1 MDKIKSQ
8 IAAMTVF
15 CHELFRLEAWKH
27 YYDGYKD
34 LLSLHVI
41 INNGNPADTKILKE
55 FFPNSVVLESEKP
68 NLLAAYNVGLKYIFR
83 HKDIKAIMQITN
95 DVEFAPDSI
104 EKMLLYLEHHETIG
118 AVGPVLCKAHSD
130 IVESAGFHFFSPFSY
145 QRPIISNITFSA
157 LNNNDAFNK
166 EAIKASF
173 VPAGAFMV
181 RRKAWEKVG
190 LQDEK
195 LNMYQDERDFA
206 LRLQKEG
213 YSEIALLNVQAW
225 HQHVNAPGRQG
236 RRLYVSYYA
245 SRNTIYVTR
254 KHFGNFWPIVES
266 ILSISY
272 NLALSIYHLIRLR
285 TSVIIYDLIRIKG
298 LWHGLWGIMNKKP
311 PK

>member
-1 MDKIKSQ
+1 MAEVIPQ

-15 CHELFRLEAWKH
+15 CRERFRLDAWKH
-27 YYDGYKD
+27 YYSEYKD
-34 LLSLHVI
+34 SLSLHVI
-41 INNGNPADTKILKE
+41 INNGDPDDTEILKKE
-55 FFPNSVVLESEKP
+55 FPESVVLESKNS
-68 NLLAAYNVGLKYIFR
+68 NLLAAYNVGLKYIFTQ
-83 HKDIKAIMQITN
+83 KNVNAIMQITN

-104 EKMLLYLEHHETIG
+104 HKMFRYLELHADVG
-118 AVGPVLCKAHSD
+118 AVGPALCKAHSD
-130 IVESAGFHFFSPFSY
+130 IIESAGFRFYSPFSY
-145 QRPIISNITFSA
+145 QRPLISNITFTA
-157 LNNNDAFNK
+157 LNDNRAAN
-166 EAIKASF
+166 ETILKASF

-181 RRKAWEKVG
+181 RRNAWEKVG

-213 YSEIALLNVQAW
+213 YSEVALLYVQAW
-225 HQHVNAPGRQG
+225 HQHVNAPGRRG

-254 KHFGNFWPIVES
+254 KHFGNFWAIIEG

-272 NLALSIYHLIRLR
+272 NLALSVYHLLRLR
-285 TSVIIYDLIRIKG
+285 TSVIIFDLIRIKG
-298 LWHGLWGIMNKKP
+298 LWHGLLGLMDKQP